1 MRTCDIIMKRFITY
15 IALILYAISINAQT
29 KSIKPEHDNRTDS
42 IMIDG
47 DIEMYG
53 ISMPFHYN
61 GTLEEYIYSRPAFL
75 IVDGLPCAFYKTN
88 PFPQND
94 SIPISADDFEKL
106 CPLLNAH
113 TIDSLSV
120 SDYPGYIPLVL
131 EVKTKEDCWIDS
143 FLLNGVFTTRAKK
156 IELGL
161 FVSFNSTNPY
171 YHSFRHLL
179 CKKWKLKNIRSIS
192 FCPNGIEV
200 YDKKQQLH
208 TVYVKIETN

>member
-1 MRTCDIIMKRFITY
+1 MKRLITY
-15 IALILYAISINAQT
+15 IVLILCAISLNAQT
-29 KSIKPEHDNRTDS
+29 QSIESEHKNTTDS

-61 GTLEEYIYSRPAFL
+61 GTLEEYVYSRPAFL
-75 IVDGLPCAFYKTN
+75 IVDGLPCMFYKN
-88 PFPQND
+88 PFPQYD
-94 SIPISADDFEKL
+94 SIPISADDFKKL

-131 EVKTKEDCWIDS
+131 EVKTKENCWIDS
-143 FLLNGVFTTRAKK
+143 FLLNGVFTTRANK

-161 FVSFNSTNPY
+161 FVSLNSTNPY

-200 YDKKQQLH
+200 YDKKQKLH
-208 TVYVKIETN
+208 TVYVKIETNK